1 MRGCSGDENAA
12 FPVALRAQEMLRPL
26 VDGKHF
32 ELDRHPERP
41 LEHFRHFA
49 IARRGGMQSPVTHAV
64 LENDEWEYGSLSDVI
79 VTSLAHRNA
88 LVQFRTMEK
97 RLPQLSNVAFAYQVN
112 AKLLSNGTG
121 ASVASDQIRSSN
133 GFVGALAHPDARG
146 YGIAILREG
155 RQFTAEAHCDVR
167 HRLDNRSKQPLGCVL
182 RDSLVRVER

>member
-1 MRGCSGDENAA
+1 MRGCSGNDTAA

-49 IARRGGMQSPVTHAV
+49 IAGCGRMQGPVAHAV
-64 LENDEWEYGSLSDVI
+64 LENDEWKYGSLSDV
-79 VTSLAHRNA
+79 VVAALSHRNV
-88 LVQFRTMEK
+88 LIQFGAMEK
-97 RLPQLSNVAFAYQVN
+97 RLPQLSNVAFALQLD

-121 ASVASDQIRSSN
+121 ASVASDQMRSSN
-133 GFVGALAHPDARG
+133 GFVGALTRPDARC

-155 RQFTAEAHCDVR
+155 RQFTAESHCDVR
-167 HRLDNRSKQPLGCVL
+167 QRLDNRSKQRFECVL
-182 RDSLVRVER
+182 RD